1 MFVFYIYAASPN
13 AQPTLLVAQN
23 ESDTRA
29 ILRTV
34 ANAVLKDATFQ
45 FVDEKTGERFKIPQQ
60 ASPDA
65 QLRPESPY
73 TDWRYWNGVLNIAMI
88 RSGEVLAEPA
98 YTKFSITN
106 IAFNFDNYSYF
117 EIKHKDQ
124 DKWNYPY
131 GQCFIMEELDD
142 YGAMG
147 ASLIEVQRRDPQVRY
162 RAYLDKA
169 GKFILTQQHRL
180 LDSTF
185 VRSFPQK
192 WTLWADDLYMSIS
205 FLSRMGELTG
215 DGRYFDDAAKQVINF
230 HKHLFDEKRGLMH
243 HCWYSDEQLPGVA
256 FWGRANGW
264 AMMAQVDLLDR
275 IPNDHPLRDTLLVLL
290 RRHILGIVRY
300 QSDGG
305 LWHQL
310 LDKTDSYLETSCSA
324 MFTYGIARA
333 VNQGYID
340 QRYSPIAQ
348 RGWEGVLSKIRPDG
362 QVEGVCAGTSV
373 SDDMAYY
380 YHRPTPV
387 NDVHGIGVV
396 LLAGAEILQMRK

>member
-1 MFVFYIYAASPN
+1 M
-13 AQPTLLVAQN
+13 
-23 ESDTRA
+23 
-29 ILRTV
+29 

-45 FVDEKTGERFKIPQQ
+45 FVDEKTGKRFRIPQQ
-60 ASPDA
+60 APPDA

-73 TDWRYWNGVLNIAMI
+73 TDWRYWNGVLNIGMI
-88 RSGEVLAEPA
+88 RLGEVLAEPA
-98 YTKFSITN
+98 YAKFSVTN

-124 DKWNYPY
+124 SKWNYPY
-131 GQCFIMEELDD
+131 GQRFIMEELDD

-147 ASLIEVQRRDPQVRY
+147 ASLIEVHRRDPQDRY
-162 RAYLDKA
+162 RAYIDKA
-169 GKFILTQQHRL
+169 GKFILTQQYRL

-185 VRSFPQK
+185 VRPFPQK

-215 DGRYFDDAAKQVINF
+215 NKRYFDDAARQVINF
-230 HKHLFDEKRGLMH
+230 HKYLFNEEVGLMH
-243 HCWYSDEQLPGVA
+243 HCWYSDAQLPGVA

-275 IPNDHPLRDTLLVLL
+275 IPKNHPLRDTLMVLL
-290 RRHILGIVRY
+290 RRHILGIARY
-300 QSDGG
+300 QSGEG

-310 LDKTDSYLETSCSA
+310 IDKTDSYLETSCSA
-324 MFTYGIARA
+324 MFIYSIARA
-333 VNQGYID
+333 VNHGYID
-340 QRYSPIAQ
+340 QRYASIAQ
-348 RGWEGVLSKIRPDG
+348 RGWEGLLSKIHPDG
-362 QVEGVCAGTSV
+362 EVDGVCAGTSV
-373 SDDMAYY
+373 SDDLVYY